1 MDSLSCKRSSTS
13 PNHQFTLSGPIKLDS
28 GESDL
33 WHMIQVLHQPRTA
46 PGAFWRC
53 FGTEDSAEF
62 LLGILHFFFEM
73 FENELLGFEKVAIIG
88 SKTESNY
95 ALSLSNQPIHCRGS
109 LHKNFLPLFRI
120 ARATKQHSL
129 AMSTNFKCSKKN
141 TSRLKFRRPPLFPTC
156 SSSCTFPRKSS
167 FPPFRA
173 KGKVS
178 CATEHLIHFYGSQWY
193 SRELT
198 VDLIA
203 RSTPSFSMVSELFI
217 FSYTMLWPHLHVSGV
232 WYPSC
237 YPLPEKSINNLV
249 GLRCDIRHGKTK
261 GLYTFVH
268 FET

>member
-1 MDSLSCKRSSTS
+1 M
-13 PNHQFTLSGPIKLDS
+13 
-28 GESDL
+28 
-33 WHMIQVLHQPRTA
+33 
-46 PGAFWRC
+46 FWNGRFC
-53 FGTEDSAEF
+53 RIFVRHLA
-62 LLGILHFFFEM
+62 FFFEM